1 MNEIFLFRKV
11 QRLVFWRPLTPFR
24 LHQLHRLLLEWKLI
38 RSSPSATTTTTA
50 APTSD
55 LGGSWEIISADEPES
70 RDVYLQRPL
79 PLLPK
84 PTKESLSEGVRS
96 GKGTH
101 DRISHAK
108 PKVASHDRSHRRVKS
123 ALGSAPGGS
132 SPLEDYVM
140 DAQTHEMIA
149 IGLSQPQRK
158 ERACL

>member
-1 MNEIFLFRKV
+1 M
-11 QRLVFWRPLTPFR
+11 FR
-24 LHQLHRLLLEWKLI
+24 LHQLRRLLLEWKLI
-38 RSSPSATTTTTA
+38 RSSPSTSTTTTA
-50 APTSD
+50 ARTSD
-55 LGGSWEIISADEPES
+55 LGESWEIISADEPES

-84 PTKESLSEGVRS
+84 SPKETSSARVRS

-101 DRISHAK
+101 GRISHAK
-108 PKVASHDRSHRRVKS
+108 PKVASHDRPHRRVKS
-123 ALGSAPGGS
+123 PLGSGPGGS

-149 IGLSQPQRK
+149 IGLSQPRRK